1 MMASVKQYSW
11 YRAPEKT
18 NPTTQCRLEPMEAPS
33 YESSL
38 KSMQNQAQTQNRDFL
53 GYWVLTD
60 LAPRTQKT

>member
-1 MMASVKQYSW
+1 
-11 YRAPEKT
+11 
-18 NPTTQCRLEPMEAPS
+18 MEAPS

-60 LAPRTQKT
+60 LAPRMQKT